1 MKKNLMTVII
11 LALLVVNIVLT
22 SVLMFSVMST
32 NQKTAEL
39 VTNIATV
46 MNLEL
51 TVPGQEEPAPVISI
65 DDTDVYN
72 LSNMMTIPLS
82 VEDENAKQRYIMFEV
97 SLSMNKKH
105 EDYKDYSGT
114 LAEREKLIEDAINS
128 AVAVHTENE
137 CRNDIEGLKADILK
151 AVQELF
157 QSEFIYKVGISNVKF
172 G

>member
-1 MKKNLMTVII
+1 MKKNLLTVII
-11 LALLVVNIVLT
+11 MALLIVNIVLT

-72 LSNMMTIPLS
+72 LTNMMTIPLS
-82 VEDENAKQRYIMFEV
+82 VEDDSAKQRYIMFEV
-97 SLSMNKKH
+97 SLSMNMKH
-105 EDYKDYSGT
+105 EDYKDYSAT
-114 LAEREKLIEDAINS
+114 LTEREKLIEDAINS
-128 AVAVHTENE
+128 AVAVHTEAE

>member
-1 MKKNLMTVII
+1 MKKNLLSVII

-22 SVLMFSVMST
+22 SVLVFSVMAT

-51 TVPGQEEPAPVISI
+51 TIPGQEEAAPVISI
-65 DDTDVYN
+65 DDTEVFN
-72 LSNMMTIPLS
+72 LSNMMTIPLKMT
-82 VEDENAKQRYIMFEV
+82 DDAAKQKYIMFEI
-97 SLSMNKKH
+97 SLSMNTKH
-105 EDYKDYSGT
+105 EDYKDYSAT
-114 LAEREKLIEDAINS
+114 LTDREKLIEDAINS
-128 AVAVHTENE
+128 AVAAHTEAE

-151 AVQELF
+151 AIQELF
-157 QSEFIYKVGISNVKF
+157 QSDFIYKVGISNVKF